1 MIQDILPRYQTT
13 ADGST
18 TAFTTPFPL
27 IDANAVSVYLDS
39 DLAVSSAYSINLPTN
54 TITFEIAPEAGTV
67 VTIVRALPI
76 SWQDQLNGSLDKNSL
91 GEILTLV
98 IAKMQTLEEGLS
110 RAPKTQPYEEDTG
123 TDLSALFFQKIE
135 AALDSLTQA
144 QVIYG
149 QIQAA
154 GSQALSDISTEKTTA
169 ISNINSTASDR
180 TGEFNQNA
188 STKTTAFNTN
198 ANNVT
203 DTFNANATAKTTA
216 FNTNA
221 TNKTSDFDTNATAKT
236 TAFNTNATNKTS
248 DFDTNAATKQA
259 AVDAS
264 ASAAATSATNA
275 ATSATNAGASETA
288 AATSAA
294 NALAT
299 ETRINNTL
307 SSFVTYTSWGSG
319 VI

>member
-39 DLAVSSAYSINLPTN
+39 DLAVSSAYSVNLSTN
-54 TITFEIAPEAGTV
+54 TITFEIAPEAETV

-91 GEILTLV
+91 EEILTLV
-98 IAKMQTLEEGLS
+98 IAKMQTLEEGLL

-198 ANNVT
+198 ANNLT
-203 DTFNANATAKTTA
+203 DTFNANATT
-216 FNTNA
+216 
-221 TNKTSDFDTNATAKT
+221 KT

-275 ATSATNAGASETA
+275 SASETA

>member
-27 IDANAVSVYLDS
+27 LNAGAITVYTGSVIAN
-39 DLAVSSAYSINLPTN
+39 SSAYSINLSTN
-54 TITFEIAPEAGTV
+54 TITFGTAPVANTV
-67 VTIVRALPI
+67 ITVVRALPI
-76 SWQDQLNGSLDKNSL
+76 NWQDQLSGSLDKNSL
-91 GEILTLV
+91 GEALTLM

-110 RAPKTQPYEEDTG
+110 RAPKTRPYEEDTG
-123 TDLSALFFQKIE
+123 EDLSSLFFQKIE

-149 QIQAA
+149 QIQSA

-169 ISNINSTASDR
+169 ISNINSAASDR

-188 STKTTAFNTN
+188 TAKTTAFNNN
-198 ANNVT
+198 ANDAT

-216 FNTNA
+216 FNNNA
-221 TNKTSDFDTNATAKT
+221 TTKTTAFDSNATAKT
-236 TAFNTNATNKTS
+236 TAFDNNAT
-248 DFDTNAATKQA
+248 TKQA

-275 ATSATNAGASETA
+275 SNSETA

-307 SSFVTYTSWGSG
+307 SSYVTYTDWGSG

>member
-39 DLAVSSAYSINLPTN
+39 DLAVSSAYSVNLSTN
-54 TITFEIAPEAGTV
+54 TITFEIAPEAETI
-67 VTIVRALPI
+67 VTITRTLPI

-149 QIQAA
+149 QIQAV

-198 ANNVT
+198 ANNLT
-203 DTFNANATAKTTA
+203 DTFNANATT
-216 FNTNA
+216 
-221 TNKTSDFDTNATAKT
+221 KT

-275 ATSATNAGASETA
+275 GASETA

-307 SSFVTYTSWGSG
+307 SNFVTYTDWSSG

>member
-54 TITFEIAPEAGTV
+54 TITFEIAPEAETV

-154 GSQALSDISTEKTTA
+154 GSQALLDISTEKTTA

-198 ANNVT
+198 ANNLT
-203 DTFNANATAKTTA
+203 DTFNANATT
-216 FNTNA
+216 
-221 TNKTSDFDTNATAKT
+221 KT

-275 ATSATNAGASETA
+275 GASETA

-307 SSFVTYTSWGSG
+307 SNFVTYTDWSSG

>member
-39 DLAVSSAYSINLPTN
+39 DPAVSSAYSINLSTN
-54 TITFEIAPEAGTV
+54 TITFEIAPEAETV
-67 VTIVRALPI
+67 VTIVRVLPI

-198 ANNVT
+198 ANNLT

-216 FNTNA
+216 FN
-221 TNKTSDFDTNATAKT
+221 
-236 TAFNTNATNKTS
+236 
-248 DFDTNAATKQA
+248 TNAATKQA

-275 ATSATNAGASETA
+275 SASETA

>member
-27 IDANAVSVYLDS
+27 IDANAVSVYLGS
-39 DLAVSSAYSINLPTN
+39 DLAVSSAYSVNLPTN
-54 TITFEIAPEAGTV
+54 TITFETAPEAETV
-67 VTIVRALPI
+67 VTIVRVLPI

-154 GSQALSDISTEKTTA
+154 GSQALSDISTEKTIA

-198 ANNVT
+198 A
-203 DTFNANATAKTTA
+203 
-216 FNTNA
+216 

-236 TAFNTNATNKTS
+236 TAFN
-248 DFDTNAATKQA
+248 TNAATKQA

-275 ATSATNAGASETA
+275 SASETA